1 MYKYKVKW
9 NDGTA
14 EKTKEFEDK
23 KVAEFFI
30 NTLPTSS
37 SPVLT
42 EVYERETK
50 EIVKGYEI
58 TIQKFEFKPFEVSSK
73 DLDNFPLPTEKRL
86 DENGEVIMKTHKK
99 YLGELFDFFRNKK
112 GL

>member
-14 EKTKEFEDK
+14 EKTKEFEYK
-23 KVAEFFI
+23 EVAEFFMS
-30 NTLPTSS
+30 TLSTSS
-37 SPVLT
+37 SSVLT

-58 TIQKFEFKPFEVSSK
+58 TVHKYDLEPFEVSSK

-86 DENGEVIMKTHKK
+86 DENHWKK
-99 YLGELFDFFRNKK
+99 
-112 GL
+112 